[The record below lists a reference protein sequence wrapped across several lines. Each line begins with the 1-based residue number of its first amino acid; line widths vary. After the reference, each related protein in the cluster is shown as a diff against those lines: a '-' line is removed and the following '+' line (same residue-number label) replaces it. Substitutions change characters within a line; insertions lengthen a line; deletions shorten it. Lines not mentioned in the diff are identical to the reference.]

1 MTLSIETE
9 PIPLETDHEGTVR
22 VRGTR
27 VTLDSIV
34 HAFLDGASAEE
45 IAAEQFPAVSLD
57 DAYAVVLYYL
67 RHRDSVDAYLR
78 EREEEGDRIQAR
90 METRF
95 DKAGLRDRLLA
106 RRSRRSAS

>member
-1 MTLSIETE
+1 MTLSFATE
-9 PIPLETDHEGTVR
+9 PIPLEADDRGTVR

-45 IAAEQFPAVSLD
+45 IAAEQFPTVSLD

-67 RHRDSVDAYLR
+67 RHRNAVDAYLR
-78 EREEEGDRIQAR
+78 QREEEGDRIQTQ
-90 METRF
+90 MEARF

>member
-1 MTLSIETE
+1 MPLSIATE
-9 PIPLETDHEGTVR
+9 PIPLEADEQGTLR

-45 IAAEQFPAVSLD
+45 IAAERFPAVSLD

-67 RHRDSVDAYLR
+67 RHRDAVDAYLR
-78 EREEEGDRIQAR
+78 EREDEGDRIQR
-90 METRF
+90 QMEARF
-95 DKAGLRDRLLA
+95 DKAGLRDRLVA
-106 RRSRRSAS
+106 RRRF